1 MSTML
6 KSTLSQSVKSLRNR
20 ARLFYHSGSDGY
32 ERFSKDRFS
41 QSRFES
47 DDNFRHK
54 STLSSTRRY
63 LWYIVGLTGVG
74 GVVYYTSHLENVPIS
89 GRTRF
94 MNVGEYRE
102 KILGDMAF
110 NSMMEQVGHSILPS
124 YHPLSI
130 YVKKVTDRL
139 LYSIEKLSDELEE
152 QLSTTSPS
160 KYEVYVVDSS
170 IPNAMVLPSGQIFVF
185 TGIIPIAQNEAGLAT
200 VLSHEI
206 SHKLL
211 RHHAERL
218 SLYSIFIYLGFVL
231 QLLIPGSDLRLL
243 NDLIV
248 KYGIMLPNSRKTEL
262 EADRVGL
269 MLMSLSCYMPQ
280 ESISFW
286 KRMDQHSIEMKEH
299 RNDKGNIAE
308 YLSTH
313 PTHLKRMDQITELLP
328 EAMKKRQ
335 LAGCEESR
343 FLSSFRRF
351 VSIS

>member
-1 MSTML
+1 MFTML
-6 KSTLSQSVKSLRNR
+6 KYTLSRYVKSFHNR
-20 ARLFYHSGSDGY
+20 TRLFYHSGSDGY

-41 QSRFES
+41 QFKFEN
-47 DDNFRHK
+47 DGNFRHK
-54 STLSSTRRY
+54 WALSSARRY
-63 LWYIVGLTGVG
+63 LWYMVGLTGIG
-74 GVVYYTSHLENVPIS
+74 GAVYYTTHLEKVPIS

-94 MNVGEYRE
+94 MNVGEHRE
-102 KILGDMAF
+102 KVLGDMAF

-130 YVKKVTDRL
+130 YVKKITDRL
-139 LYSIEKLSDELEE
+139 LYSIEKLSDELGG
-152 QLSTTSPS
+152 QLSTIAPS
-160 KYEVYVVDSS
+160 NYEVYVVDSP

-218 SLYSIFIYLGFVL
+218 SLYSVFIYLGIVL
-231 QLLIPGSDLRLL
+231 QLLIPGSDFRLL

-248 KYGIMLPNSRKTEL
+248 RYGIMLPNSRKTEL

-286 KRMDQHSIEMKEH
+286 KRMDQHSMEMEEH
-299 RNDKGNIAE
+299 RIGRGNISE

-313 PTHLKRMDQITELLP
+313 PTHRKRMEQINELLP
-328 EAMKKRQ
+328 EAMEKRQ
-335 LAGCEESR
+335 SAGCEESK

-351 VSIS
+351 VPIS